1 MKRYC
6 EYLFYIVTIIMIV
19 TGLFMHSLGGLL
31 VVKILHA
38 SSGVIFTILLVCHVL
53 SSRKKMS
60 KGKKDHVS

>member
-6 EYLFYIVTIIMIV
+6 EYLFYIVTIVMIV

-31 VVKILHA
+31 IMKILHGGA
-38 SSGVIFTILLVCHVL
+38 GVVFSILLVVHVL